1 MVGELMVKGAMGSS
15 SECPLGR
22 GGVVCRQVDDGF
34 ILYDS
39 VAGKV
44 HSLNPTAAFIWD
56 ALDGKHSLREI
67 SKKLE
72 GLPGSEG
79 HDTLADV
86 EKAVAL
92 FQKEDLLDL
101 PGNLPG

>member
-1 MVGELMVKGAMGSS
+1 MVNNAADSS

-22 GGVVCRQVDDGF
+22 GSVVCRQVDDGF

-39 VAGKV
+39 MAGKV

-56 ALDGKHSLREI
+56 ALDGKHSLQEI
-67 SKKLE
+67 SEKLE
-72 GLPGSEG
+72 SLPGSEG

-92 FQKEDLLDL
+92 FQKEDLLEVSE
-101 PGNLPG
+101 NLPG